1 MPLFLLRVVT
11 PVRHGVFAC
20 PSPEWTAALRCLILR
35 NSPEADAAP
44 QVNPSTTAHRLVA
57 IPSITLTTH
66 LRRPSGDIPLC
77 ITIPNLLSRAVPCS
91 AGCGPF
97 TMSSAKRASPC
108 RLTSISPRGASIIYT
123 GSPGHMVDE
132 IACRTE
138 PPVWDRPPTTCRVAI
153 FSTVG
158 GPDDGKPDDRTH
170 TRPAARQ
177 QDCGRICASSP
188 QPCW

>member
-1 MPLFLLRVVT
+1 
-11 PVRHGVFAC
+11 
-20 PSPEWTAALRCLILR
+20 
-35 NSPEADAAP
+35 
-44 QVNPSTTAHRLVA
+44 
-57 IPSITLTTH
+57 
-66 LRRPSGDIPLC
+66 
-77 ITIPNLLSRAVPCS
+77 
-91 AGCGPF
+91 
-97 TMSSAKRASPC
+97 MSSAKRASPC

-177 QDCGRICASSP
+177 QDCGRMSPASVKGPAEPGFCHGHGTTVLPVMGPPGVS
-188 QPCW
+188 